1 MSKMTLTV
9 AATAILG
16 FAAGILTEPR
26 ILPPQSVQAA
36 TITPSTISPIEMHRQ
51 LKPDDV
57 PVQFMK
63 PSDFY

>member
-1 MSKMTLTV
+1 MLKMALTV

-16 FAAGILTEPR
+16 FTAGILTEAK
-26 ILPPQSVQAA
+26 ILRPQPVEAA

-57 PVQFMK
+57 PVQYMK
-63 PSDFY
+63 PGDLY